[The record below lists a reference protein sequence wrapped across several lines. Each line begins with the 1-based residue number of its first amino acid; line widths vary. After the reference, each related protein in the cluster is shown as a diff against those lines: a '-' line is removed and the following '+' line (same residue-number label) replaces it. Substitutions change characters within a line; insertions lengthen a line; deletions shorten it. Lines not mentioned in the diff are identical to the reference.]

1 MAGDALSVAPD
12 KYKVLLENDRVRV
25 LETVYGPGQA
35 SNMHSHPDT
44 VAIFLTAAKG
54 KFTLGDGQ
62 TVDFDMQPG
71 QSMFVDAQ
79 DHTVENTGASELRAI
94 LVELK

>member
-1 MAGDALSVAPD
+1 MAGDAISVAPD
-12 KYKVLLENDRVRV
+12 QYKVLLENDRVRV

-44 VAIFLTAAKG
+44 VVIALTAAKG
-54 KFTLGDGQ
+54 KFTLQDGQ
-62 TVDFDMQPG
+62 TVDFDMKAG
-71 QSMFVDAQ
+71 ESMFVDAQ
-79 DHTVENTGASELRAI
+79 NHTVENTEASELRAI

>member
-1 MAGDALSVAPD
+1 MAGDAISVAPD
-12 KYKVLLENDRVRV
+12 HYKVLLENDRVRV

-44 VAIFLTAAKG
+44 VVIVLTAAKG
-54 KFTLGDGQ
+54 KFTLQDGQ
-62 TVDFDMQPG
+62 TVDFDMKAG
-71 QSMFVDAQ
+71 ESMFVDAQ
-79 DHTVENTGASELRAI
+79 DHTVENTEASELRAI